1 MDLIKTF
8 KNKKVLVTGHTGFKG
23 FWLSLWLKKLGS
35 QVYGIS
41 LNKHNNVS
49 KNILRHYETLNN
61 YYFDISSTKRT
72 KNLITRIK
80 PDYVFHLA
88 AQAIVVNSFKDPRNT
103 WLTNVIGTQSV
114 LESVNLLKNK
124 CNCVFITSDK
134 CYENLEWIWGY
145 KEDDRLG
152 GSDPYSSSK
161 AACELLIKSYYK
173 SFKKR

>member
-61 YYFDISSTKRT
+61 YYFDISSIKRT

-124 CNCVFITSDK
+124 CNCVFITVII
-134 CYENLEWIWGY
+134 YWG
-145 KEDDRLG
+145 EFR
-152 GSDPYSSSK
+152 
-161 AACELLIKSYYK
+161 ITNI
-173 SFKKR
+173 